1 MASGTMFAI
10 GLLPGMPRLPF
21 LLLASLLLIIWQST
35 RHLADD
41 KLIEAA
47 AQADAASAEVEGDT
61 DDGEE
66 AVGELLKVDRV
77 CLEIG
82 YRLIPLVQDNK
93 GSGLL
98 DHVAQLR
105 RRFALKEGVVL
116 PPIRIKDN
124 IKLPPNTYSLMIGG
138 QEVARAAVEPG
149 QFMAMDPGTA
159 SGTIQGTPTED
170 PAFGLPAHWIQ
181 EAKRDEAEIMGYTV
195 IDATSVLVTHLAET
209 LRGNLAD
216 LLSRDDV
223 KDLVEN
229 AKEVSPAVVEE
240 LVPAKMGYGD
250 IQKVLRNLLRE
261 AVNIRNIPAILEV
274 LADNADKSKDSEA
287 LTELVRQRLGRV
299 ICDQHADASG
309 TVYAVTLDPSLEAQL
324 ADAVGG
330 SASAVNPAW
339 LQAVIERIARAVAD
353 ATKNGKDSVVLV
365 RSSVRR
371 FLNELVRTSMPKVS
385 VLSYNEV
392 VPAKAIETMSIVTME
407 E

>member
-1 MASGTMFAI
+1 
-10 GLLPGMPRLPF
+10 
-21 LLLASLLLIIWQST
+21 
-35 RHLADD
+35 
-41 KLIEAA
+41 
-47 AQADAASAEVEGDT
+47 
-61 DDGEE
+61 
-66 AVGELLKVDRV
+66 
-77 CLEIG
+77 
-82 YRLIPLVQDNK
+82 
-93 GSGLL
+93 
-98 DHVAQLR
+98 
-105 RRFALKEGVVL
+105 
-116 PPIRIKDN
+116 
-124 IKLPPNTYSLMIGG
+124 
-138 QEVARAAVEPG
+138 
-149 QFMAMDPGTA
+149 
-159 SGTIQGTPTED
+159 
-170 PAFGLPAHWIQ
+170 
-181 EAKRDEAEIMGYTV
+181 
-195 IDATSVLVTHLAET
+195 
-209 LRGNLAD
+209 
-216 LLSRDDV
+216 
-223 KDLVEN
+223 
-229 AKEVSPAVVEE
+229 
-240 LVPAKMGYGD
+240 
-250 IQKVLRNLLRE
+250 RNLLRE